1 MLVLSVF
8 FYLIPSAII
17 STDLAVTYPLDG
29 GYVAWID
36 EAFGSVLGAQNMYW
50 CVVRWNCA
58 MSVADDCA
66 TGRGSTTF

>member
-1 MLVLSVF
+1 MFLTLICSVI

-17 STDLAVTYPLDG
+17 SIDISIAMPLDG

-50 CVVRWNCA
+50 CVLVLCHVCR
-58 MSVADDCA
+58 
-66 TGRGSTTF
+66 